1 MRGRVSLDHLPPHR
15 KLIWFLETAQDCLD
29 EAVAAD
35 ARLGVLPHWA
45 RGQVRE
51 MAEELEDLLASLAR
65 AAPGILGPL
74 TEAEVEDD
82 DSEGA

>member
-1 MRGRVSLDHLPPHR
+1 MPLPPHR
-15 KLIWFLETAQDCLD
+15 QLIWFLETAQDCLD

-45 RGQVRE
+45 RVQLRD
-51 MAEELEDLLASLAR
+51 MADELADLLDRVGRESPA
-65 AAPGILGPL
+65 LGPL

-82 DSEGA
+82 DPEGA